1 MSIRSLCILEQG
13 MTERSRTDKTRQDS
27 NTVCECVDSDN
38 CSTAERKK
46 ENETNNE
53 RRERM
58 LWFHNIIHLLLHSY
72 SCFCSCLMLMYEKES
87 AVSYA
92 SPRHTGCVASPFMH
106 ASFAGTNRSFFV
118 LILVC
123 LSIWSVF

>member
-1 MSIRSLCILEQG
+1 

-53 RRERM
+53 RRERTTE
-58 LWFHNIIHLLLHSY
+58 NKTDKGKKSTD
-72 SCFCSCLMLMYEKES
+72 K
-87 AVSYA
+87 
-92 SPRHTGCVASPFMH
+92 
-106 ASFAGTNRSFFV
+106 
-118 LILVC
+118 
-123 LSIWSVF
+123 